1 MKLFKVEAA
10 SCDYDEY
17 DSFVVWANDGQQAVA
32 LAVALAQ
39 KETGYASNFKEGATA
54 TEILK
59 PKKPGVVLG
68 SFNAG

>member
-1 MKLFKVEAA
+1 MKLFKVQAA

-17 DSFVVWANDGQQAVA
+17 DAFVVWATDELHAI
-32 LAVALAQ
+32 ALAQ

-54 TEILK
+54 AEIAK